1 MPGAEPLYRLI
12 TTLLDPAEAP
22 AAELAALYHE
32 RWESEGTFAEL
43 KVRLPGQ
50 RLMLRSRRAD
60 LAEQELYG
68 LLLAHFAL
76 RRLMHEASRQA
87 GCDPDT
93 LSFIHAVRIV
103 RRHLPFHAAF
113 SPAPQAAHA

>member
-1 MPGAEPLYRLI
+1 M
-12 TTLLDPAEAP
+12 TTLLEPTAAP

-43 KVRLPGQ
+43 KVSLPGQ
-50 RLMLRSRRAD
+50 RVMLRSRRAD

-76 RRLMHEASRQA
+76 RRLIHDASQQV

-93 LSFIHAVRIV
+93 LSFLHTVRIV
-103 RRHLPFHAAF
+103 RRHVPFHAAF
-113 SPAPQAAHA
+113 SPSPAAPHA

>member
-1 MPGAEPLYRLI
+1 M
-12 TTLLDPAEAP
+12 TTLLEPTAAP

-32 RWESEGTFAEL
+32 RWESEGTFEEL
-43 KVRLPGQ
+43 KVSLPGQ

-76 RRLMHEASRQA
+76 RRLIHDASRQV
-87 GCDPDT
+87 GCDPDS
-93 LSFIHAVRIV
+93 LSFLHTVRIV

-113 SPAPQAAHA
+113 SPSPAAPHA

>member
-1 MPGAEPLYRLI
+1 M
-12 TTLLDPAEAP
+12 TTLLEPTAAP
-22 AAELAALYHE
+22 ATELAALYHE

-43 KVRLPGQ
+43 KVSLPGK

-76 RRLMHEASRQA
+76 RRPIHDASQQV
-87 GCDPDT
+87 GCDPV
-93 LSFIHAVRIV
+93 LPPHGAHRPPALAVPCRV
-103 RRHLPFHAAF
+103 FPLAGGAACM
-113 SPAPQAAHA
+113 S